1 MVVVKVGRDETVF
14 RMHKTIICNVSPFFK
29 AAFEGNFVEAQ
40 EQVLE
45 LLDESI
51 TMFKH
56 FQLWVYTDS
65 IITKGETATDVT
77 WVSLACLYIFGEK
90 CGIPDLQNMAIDVL
104 IDKQQISIRMPISI
118 IRKVYDDTPATAP
131 LRRLLVDLMAC
142 KFPVVHGGLAE
153 WMREQIPKDF
163 LFDLAVVLHAL
174 RAGSKA
180 DIEDFK
186 ACRSDYH
193 VKSPVS
199 PPAPTSGGA
208 ASKPL

>member
-1 MVVVKVGRDETVF
+1 
-14 RMHKTIICNVSPFFK
+14 
-29 AAFEGNFVEAQ
+29 
-40 EQVLE
+40 
-45 LLDESI
+45 
-51 TMFKH
+51 
-56 FQLWVYTDS
+56 
-65 IITKGETATDVT
+65 
-77 WVSLACLYIFGEK
+77 
-90 CGIPDLQNMAIDVL
+90 MAIDVL